1 MVNKKFINPPNQS
14 KGILDDFAIRKNIAT
29 REGTI
34 EKVPV
39 NESDIANKKYV
50 DENDHWDA
58 DGNDIYNTNAGSVGI
73 GTNTPRAKLEVN
85 GSSATITDKSFVV
98 YDTADEKM
106 MEMGDNWYS
115 SGYYR
120 VGDID
125 TAVNGTMFEIMDSC
139 FYFRN
144 GDVGIGTTSPNAKLE
159 IDISGSG
166 SVFQTDRTDAGGYF
180 TIDHGGERTNFN
192 SYQDYTFSRHGS
204 EYMRIKNDGNVGIGT
219 TTPKNKLDIEGAAVI
234 GATYSGTKTAP
245 TNGLL
250 VEGKVGIGNDDPLYQ
265 LDVFGPTA
273 LGRFHR
279 SNSDNV
285 NRAPSFLMKRSRAS
299 GANINAGDWLG
310 KFQFYGQVAGADM
323 SYGGLGYI
331 SSDLNRAGRLF
342 FYDGVGAEKI
352 SFLTTGEM
360 GIGVS
365 APTASLNIK
374 AGTATNPPLKFTSG
388 TDLTN
393 PEVGSVEYDGCRL
406 KVTNVATQKAIDR
419 TSDVAVSTV
428 TVANTTTE
436 TTLWTGAMAANSLC
450 AGNLFKFHAD
460 GIVSNGGPSATD
472 QITFRV
478 KVGGNTLVTLTP
490 TTRAMGVGAHWHIN
504 ANATQRT
511 LGAAGSRA
519 IHLELDIDS
528 ITSHAIAVA
537 NVDTTA
543 SMDVTLTAQW
553 ASAAADN
560 TISLYQ
566 GFMEYKN

>member
-106 MEMGDNWYS
+106 MEMGDTWYS

>member
-106 MEMGDNWYS
+106 MEMGDTWYS

-125 TAVNGTMFEIMDSC
+125 TAANGTMFEIMESC

-219 TTPKNKLDIEGAAVI
+219 TTPKNKLDIEGGQVI
-234 GATYSGTKTAP
+234 GSTYSGTKTAP

-331 SSDLNRAGRLF
+331 LSDLNRAGRLF

>member
-106 MEMGDNWYS
+106 MEMGDTWYS

-125 TAVNGTMFEIMDSC
+125 TAANGTMFEIMESC

>member
-1 MVNKKFINPPNQS
+1 
-14 KGILDDFAIRKNIAT
+14 
-29 REGTI
+29 
-34 EKVPV
+34 
-39 NESDIANKKYV
+39 
-50 DENDHWDA
+50 
-58 DGNDIYNTNAGSVGI
+58 
-73 GTNTPRAKLEVN
+73 
-85 GSSATITDKSFVV
+85 
-98 YDTADEKM
+98 
-106 MEMGDNWYS
+106 
-115 SGYYR
+115 
-120 VGDID
+120 
-125 TAVNGTMFEIMDSC
+125 
-139 FYFRN
+139 
-144 GDVGIGTTSPNAKLE
+144 
-159 IDISGSG
+159 
-166 SVFQTDRTDAGGYF
+166 
-180 TIDHGGERTNFN
+180 
-192 SYQDYTFSRHGS
+192 
-204 EYMRIKNDGNVGIGT
+204 
-219 TTPKNKLDIEGAAVI
+219 
-234 GATYSGTKTAP
+234 
-245 TNGLL
+245 L

>member
-106 MEMGDNWYS
+106 MEMGDTWYS

-125 TAVNGTMFEIMDSC
+125 TAANGTMFEIMDSC

>member
-106 MEMGDNWYS
+106 MEMGDTWYS

-125 TAVNGTMFEIMDSC
+125 TAANGTMFEIMESC

-219 TTPKNKLDIEGAAVI
+219 TTPKNKLDVEGGQVI
-234 GATYSGTKTAP
+234 GSTYSGTKTAP

>member
-219 TTPKNKLDIEGAAVI
+219 TTPK
-234 GATYSGTKTAP
+234 
-245 TNGLL
+245 TN
-250 VEGKVGIGNDDPLYQ
+250 
-265 LDVFGPTA
+265 
-273 LGRFHR
+273 
-279 SNSDNV
+279 
-285 NRAPSFLMKRSRAS
+285 
-299 GANINAGDWLG
+299 
-310 KFQFYGQVAGADM
+310 
-323 SYGGLGYI
+323 
-331 SSDLNRAGRLF
+331 
-342 FYDGVGAEKI
+342 
-352 SFLTTGEM
+352 
-360 GIGVS
+360 
-365 APTASLNIK
+365 
-374 AGTATNPPLKFTSG
+374 
-388 TDLTN
+388 
-393 PEVGSVEYDGCRL
+393 
-406 KVTNVATQKAIDR
+406 
-419 TSDVAVSTV
+419 
-428 TVANTTTE
+428 
-436 TTLWTGAMAANSLC
+436 
-450 AGNLFKFHAD
+450 
-460 GIVSNGGPSATD
+460 
-472 QITFRV
+472 
-478 KVGGNTLVTLTP
+478 
-490 TTRAMGVGAHWHIN
+490 
-504 ANATQRT
+504 
-511 LGAAGSRA
+511 
-519 IHLELDIDS
+519 
-528 ITSHAIAVA
+528 
-537 NVDTTA
+537 
-543 SMDVTLTAQW
+543 
-553 ASAAADN
+553 
-560 TISLYQ
+560 
-566 GFMEYKN
+566 

>member
-125 TAVNGTMFEIMDSC
+125 TAVDGTMFEIMDSC

-323 SYGGLGYI
+323 SYGGLAYI

>member
-106 MEMGDNWYS
+106 MEMGDTWYS

-120 VGDID
+120 VGDIN

>member
-106 MEMGDNWYS
+106 MEMGDTWYS

-125 TAVNGTMFEIMDSC
+125 TAANGTMFEIMDSC

-219 TTPKNKLDIEGAAVI
+219 TTPKNKLDVEGGQVI
-234 GATYSGTKTAP
+234 GSTYSGTKTAP

>member
-1 MVNKKFINPPNQS
+1 MNTRKLINSRSQRKDRTTYTRPEGAGNFDNM
-14 KGILDDFAIRKNIAT
+14 DDKNIVDQINIKV
-29 REGTI
+29 GT
-34 EKVPV
+34 
-39 NESDIANKKYV
+39 SDLEPRVDKELANKKYV
-50 DENDHWDA
+50 DDHDFWELN
-58 DGNDIYNTNAGSVGI
+58 GTDIYNTNAGSVGI

-106 MEMGDNWYS
+106 MEMGDTWYS

-125 TAVNGTMFEIMDSC
+125 TAANGTMFEIMDSC

-144 GDVGIGTTSPNAKLE
+144 GNVGIGTTSP
-159 IDISGSG
+159 
-166 SVFQTDRTDAGGYF
+166 V
-180 TIDHGGERTNFN
+180 
-192 SYQDYTFSRHGS
+192 
-204 EYMRIKNDGNVGIGT
+204 
-219 TTPKNKLDIEGAAVI
+219 NKLDIEGAAVI

-250 VEGKVGIGNDDPLYQ
+250 VEGKVGIGNEDPLYQ

>member
-219 TTPKNKLDIEGAAVI
+219 TTPKNKLDVEGGQVI
-234 GATYSGTKTAP
+234 GSTYSGTKTAP

-279 SNSDNV
+279 SNSDNA